1 MVLHVHP
8 ILDVVL
14 CFRVGLLKHFIII
27 VNHMLLQLSTCLAD
41 FRADSAAKSKCAC
54 SVKILSFWI
63 DWHRPR
69 ICSAISSDCS
79 NIVERVIAMR
89 SLMASFRWN

>member
-1 MVLHVHP
+1 
-8 ILDVVL
+8 
-14 CFRVGLLKHFIII
+14 
-27 VNHMLLQLSTCLAD
+27 
-41 FRADSAAKSKCAC
+41 
-54 SVKILSFWI
+54 VKMLSFWI
-63 DWHRPR
+63 DWQRPR